1 MRVEK
6 PSLTGNCD
14 SASLCR
20 ERAGEAPSR
29 LEATR
34 PGTMRNLDN
43 IGRVVIKVGTN
54 VLASGD
60 SIPRRIK
67 IIAAGLANLRARGLS
82 PLLVSSGAI
91 GFGAMSLNLEGRP
104 RKVEMKQA
112 CAALGQPILMEH
124 WRRALEKHRIKAA
137 QILLSRESFNDR
149 RSYLNLRNVVE
160 NLLAIGAV
168 PILNENDS
176 VSTTEIGDVFG
187 DNDLLSA
194 HVASKLDAGLLVL
207 LTDTDALYESDPR
220 INPNARP
227 ISVVERVTKVI
238 KAAAGRSGSEHSS
251 GGMVTKLQ
259 AVEVAYRAG
268 CKTILA
274 DGRREDVLERIFD
287 GEDVGT
293 LFLAGPKMAAKAR
306 WILNAR
312 PKGNVSID
320 AGALEALAE
329 RKSLLP
335 KGVTAVDGVFGIGD
349 VILIDSFYQ
358 AQASMASEEIRQAMG
373 LHSREVRALLGMGR
387 REEVARAEDI
397 VALHS

>member
-1 MRVEK
+1 
-6 PSLTGNCD
+6 
-14 SASLCR
+14 
-20 ERAGEAPSR
+20 
-29 LEATR
+29 
-34 PGTMRNLDN
+34 MRNLDN

-104 RKVEMKQA
+104 RKVEMKQV

-238 KAAAGRSGSEHSS
+238 KAAAGKSGSEHSS